1 MKKKI
6 LLTSVILFNLT
17 LFISC
22 SSIESNEDEILENK
36 KVEQNQFESRED
48 DDDGGGSGSVTTTWT
63 IGRKSQ
69 DCFSLGICKL
79 KKIKVKYLGVEA
91 TIYGNRMF
99 SGEVKKIDV
108 NNFVLQV
115 DEENMRDI
123 VKEFGGKYLILEE
136 DFIIEKIDSEE
147 LGLSDNFTIESG
159 TYGFIKNEINSL
171 YELQIT
177 N

>member
-1 MKKKI
+1 
-6 LLTSVILFNLT
+6 
-17 LFISC
+17 
-22 SSIESNEDEILENK
+22 
-36 KVEQNQFESRED
+36 
-48 DDDGGGSGSVTTTWT
+48 
-63 IGRKSQ
+63 
-69 DCFSLGICKL
+69 
-79 KKIKVKYLGVEA
+79 
-91 TIYGNRMF
+91 MF
-99 SGEVKKIDV
+99 SGEVKKIDA